1 MTGLYL
7 KTEMG
12 TVPLAD
18 ISRQDAT
25 ALCDV
30 LLEKMV
36 PNSGQRVIATVKAAV
51 NHAIFEGGGTF
62 PICLPSCAS
71 KGQGLAG
78 KTDCLYPKISCRSL
92 SP

>member
-1 MTGLYL
+1 MTGLYG
-7 KTEMG
+7 KTKMG

-36 PNSGQRVIATVKAAV
+36 LNSVQRVIATVKAAV

>member
-1 MTGLYL
+1 MTGLYG
-7 KTEMG
+7 KTKMG

-36 PNSGQRVIATVKAAV
+36 LNSVQRVIATVKAAG
-51 NHAIFEGGGTF
+51 N
-62 PICLPSCAS
+62 PP
-71 KGQGLAG
+71 
-78 KTDCLYPKISCRSL
+78 
-92 SP
+92 